1 MPDSESN
8 QPKFTER
15 LSEAFKMLLALPVFV
30 IGTLYVYSSEFWSKM
45 REKL

>member
-15 LSEAFKMLLALPVFV
+15 LSEAFKMLLALCTF
-30 IGTLYVYSSEFWSKM
+30 IHLNSGLK
-45 REKL
+45 